1 MSDVRLSDKID
12 GTASYIAFRSW
23 VESKRLSHDLVKDAP
38 NAWPSYALDAPA
50 LMARNAPLA
59 SEDVVIGSIEPPSA
73 AAEAFDLVVD
83 IAGVEIGEGTRL
95 AEALGVE
102 GAAELN
108 ESAFSS
114 DGLTVSISRT
124 ADGKV
129 RATVM
134 PGGAPPAFFLRVT
147 VK

>member
-1 MSDVRLSDKID
+1 
-12 GTASYIAFRSW
+12 
-23 VESKRLSHDLVKDAP
+23 
-38 NAWPSYALDAPA
+38 
-50 LMARNAPLA
+50 MARNAPLV
-59 SEDVVIGSIEPPSA
+59 SEDVVIESIEPPSA
-73 AAEAFDLVVD
+73 AAEAFDIVVD
-83 IAGVEIGEGTRL
+83 IAGAEIGEGATSARL

-124 ADGKV
+124 ADGKA

-134 PGGAPPAFFLRVT
+134 PDGTPPAFFLRVR